1 MAITDKAV
9 CPDMTKTPL
18 FYIRNR
24 DLVPAQQFPD
34 IVVVRDD
41 KSRNFKI
48 IGPKIFDTVDL
59 STKDIFVEFNN
70 AAGEFNQ
77 TEIIEKTIKDDTIEF
92 IWKVPEEALKYTGEM
107 QFDVLFSSD
116 DYKWHTKSCK
126 VKVEAGLPVTSS
138 TYGVSPSVYEQWKL
152 EAASNLE
159 EIKKLKSEIEALV
172 NSKKQ

>member
-1 MAITDKAV
+1 MISNTKPVCQDITS
-9 CPDMTKTPL
+9 TPV

-24 DLVPAQQFPD
+24 TIATSVQYPD

-77 TEIIEKTIKDDTIEF
+77 TEITEKTIKDNTLEF

-116 DYKWHTKSCK
+116 DYKWHTKPCK

-159 EIKKLKSEIEALV
+159 EIKKLKNEIEALV